1 MLDEKQLEIVN
12 SKEPRIIVEAGAG
25 SGKTRVLTE
34 RVKKLLLDGV
44 EPSNMVVITFTNMAA
59 EELKER
65 LIDVPGIGDAFI
77 GTIHSFANRIF
88 KNSNEDYRLYTE
100 EIQDQFMTV
109 LINLY
114 AKSLTMD
121 KYFIWK
127 DTKKKIDLGLLEEH
141 EMEAFLLPSEIYEIS
156 VFMGS
161 IKNDEYKEN
170 IPSLCKKHNVI
181 TFDELLKKTTQYF
194 KEIGGKV
201 EYLFV
206 DEYQDI
212 GPLEKN
218 FFMAL
223 NADNYFYVGDEK
235 QAIYGFKGGD
245 VDFFLSLIKN
255 KKWKTYYLT
264 NNYRCGS
271 EIIDIANRVI
281 LQSDDIIS
289 TQTICMSGK
298 KGKVEI
304 NSRYNID
311 FYLKNLEN
319 YKDWFILVR
328 TNKDLVKIE
337 GKLIDL
343 DVPYVS
349 FRKGEMTLDE
359 MRKCMAEDK
368 VKLLTVHTAKGLESP
383 NVLIWGNFP
392 IKQKPYLRNQE
403 ELKVEYVGFTRAID
417 KLIILN

>member
-1 MLDEKQLEIVN
+1 MLDKKQQEIVD

-44 EPSNMVVITFTNMAA
+44 EPSNMVVISFTNMAA

-88 KNSNEDYRLYTE
+88 KNSNEDYKLYTE

-114 AKSLTMD
+114 AKNLTMD
-121 KYFIWK
+121 KYFVWK
-127 DTKKKIDLGLLEEH
+127 DASKKIDLGIMEED
-141 EMEAFLLPSEIYEIS
+141 ELQNLLLPSELYEIN
-156 VFMGS
+156 VFVGK
-161 IKNDEYKEN
+161 IKNEEYPDT

-181 TFDELLKKTTQYF
+181 TFDELLRKTTEYF

-206 DEYQDI
+206 DEFQDI

-218 FFMAL
+218 FFMSL

-235 QAIYGFKGGD
+235 QAIYGFKGGN
-245 VDFFLSLIKN
+245 VNFFTNLIRNKN
-255 KKWKTYYLT
+255 WKTYYLT

-281 LQSDDIIS
+281 LQADDIIN

-298 KGKVEI
+298 KGRVI
-304 NSRYNID
+304 IDSRYKID
-311 FYLKNLEN
+311 QYLRNHIKNFKDF
-319 YKDWFILVR
+319 KDWFLLVR
-328 TNKDLVKIE
+328 TNKDLVKLE
-337 GKLIDL
+337 EKLNLLEI
-343 DVPYVS
+343 PYVS

-359 MRKCMAEDK
+359 MRKCMAENK
-368 VKLLTVHTAKGLESP
+368 VKLLTIHTSKGLESK
-383 NVLIWGNFP
+383 NVLMWGNFP
-392 IKQKPYLRNQE
+392 IRQKPYLRNNDE
-403 ELKVEYVGFTRAID
+403 IKVEYVRVYSCD
-417 KLIILN
+417 